1 MKTTLIIIPILV
13 AFFYYFSSTK
23 KEYCNNLKAIA
34 IDNNKIEYLET
45 WANKKISNKKFL
57 SSMGWSGRS
66 SAQENSEKF
75 SKLELDLDF
84 LGIDP
89 KYAWIQLNRL
99 VKDRDN
105 YLDSKTIKSV
115 SFGEGR
121 NSIIIKIGKSSEY
134 GIDDIDSIKEKLLQI
149 NSKISVLCRS

>member
-1 MKTTLIIIPILV
+1 
-13 AFFYYFSSTK
+13 
-23 KEYCNNLKAIA
+23 
-34 IDNNKIEYLET
+34 
-45 WANKKISNKKFL
+45 
-57 SSMGWSGRS
+57 MGWSGRS